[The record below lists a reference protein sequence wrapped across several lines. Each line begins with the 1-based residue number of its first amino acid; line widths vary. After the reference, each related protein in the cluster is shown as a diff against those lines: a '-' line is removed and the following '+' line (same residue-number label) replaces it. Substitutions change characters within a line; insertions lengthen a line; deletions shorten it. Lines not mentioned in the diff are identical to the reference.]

1 MAFLPPL
8 DQRFGTSMPQ
18 PGEMSSARQRRRK
31 TTRKTEAESTRINL
45 REREYDGLELSTLE
59 NSESLMSEKADFS
72 RSEPHHANSKETIDS
87 SIASVTSDSD
97 RLHGKPWSLR
107 PHPEEQREG
116 LDQFQSLK
124 ISKYSMNEYN
134 YTCTPQCTCDIENAA
149 TILLQICKIY
159 CSCM

>member
-72 RSEPHHANSKETIDS
+72 RSEPHHTNSKETIDS

-97 RLHGKPWSLR
+97 RLHGKPWSLY
-107 PHPEEQREG
+107 
-116 LDQFQSLK
+116 K
-124 ISKYSMNEYN
+124 A
-134 YTCTPQCTCDIENAA
+134 TPRRT
-149 TILLQICKIY
+149 KGG
-159 CSCM
+159 S